1 MWKSKILI
9 PSIVHSTVTVK
20 ITLRCNW
27 VQNRFLRYFW
37 MPFFRNFLKNF
48 DWKWREKWNNWLI
61 LKCFLIG
68 WHFIQRWYIYR
79 PPSYSKK
86 SQTYRFQHNP
96 FVKCQKYCSRI
107 CSRTLDMSHIIWR
120 NHRWRHHDLNFLEL
134 ENFCIWT
141 LLWWLRKIMRTK
153 IFALRLF
160 FNQVWEKSKF

>member
-37 MPFFRNFLKNF
+37 IPIFSENF

-68 WHFIQRWYIYR
+68 LHFIQRWYIYR

-96 FVKCQKYCSRI
+96 FVKCQKI
-107 CSRTLDMSHIIWR
+107 LVEKLFE
-120 NHRWRHHDLNFLEL
+120 NHRYDVIM
-134 ENFCIWT
+134 IWT
-141 LLWWLRKIMRTK
+141 FWSLR
-153 IFALRLF
+153 IFAF
-160 FNQVWEKSKF
+160 EHYCGGWEK